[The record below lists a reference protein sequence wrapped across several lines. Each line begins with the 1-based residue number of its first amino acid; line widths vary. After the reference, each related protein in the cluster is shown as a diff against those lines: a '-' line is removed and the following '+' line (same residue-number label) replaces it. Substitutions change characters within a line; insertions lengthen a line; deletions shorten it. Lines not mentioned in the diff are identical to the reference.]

1 MLGKRFERISRPFTR
16 VSISAVE
23 DRTELKRNPHYS
35 AAPTKLYSLERIE
48 RVQAI
53 QQTFALYA
61 YMLNMPKSSKL
72 KLPIDQR
79 ALTGRINR
87 TLAADGKALRKLRHG
102 ERARGFK
109 PVGHYYVVDMR
120 TSGIV
125 QTHVDLEAFAREL
138 GVLAPHE
145 ELA

>member
-1 MLGKRFERISRPFTR
+1 M
-16 VSISAVE
+16 
-23 DRTELKRNPHYS
+23 
-35 AAPTKLYSLERIE
+35 SL
-48 RVQAI
+48 
-53 QQTFALYA
+53 T
-61 YMLNMPKSSKL
+61 SSKL

-79 ALTGRINR
+79 ALIGRINR

-109 PVGHYYVVDMR
+109 PVGHYYVVDTW

-125 QTHVDLEAFAREL
+125 QTHVDLEVFAREL